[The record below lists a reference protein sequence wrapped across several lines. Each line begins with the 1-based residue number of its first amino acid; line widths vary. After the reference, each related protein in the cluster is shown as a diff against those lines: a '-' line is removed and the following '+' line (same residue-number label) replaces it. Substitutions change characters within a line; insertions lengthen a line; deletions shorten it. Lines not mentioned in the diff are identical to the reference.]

1 MGEIF
6 AAETPATALEFTGE
20 RMTSAARGQIEYE
33 HLHRYCFAR
42 LFCRGK
48 DVVDV
53 AAGEGYGSA
62 LLAQVAR
69 AVIGVEVAAD
79 AIGHAA
85 SAYCR
90 RNLGFV
96 RGDARQLPLRSES
109 ADVVVS
115 FETIEHLYDQE
126 AFLAEIRRVLRPD
139 GMLVIS
145 SPDSEVYS
153 YPGSEV
159 NPFHVRELTA
169 AEFKAALH
177 QVFPYAHFYSQRA
190 LVGSAMTTD
199 QENRGFVTFERRSD
213 DFIDAGNGLPRA
225 PYIVAVASNRRLDP
239 PHPTLYIDL
248 TSTAQLL
255 TSRASD
261 ATAEIAADARLQGF
275 VQEIATLK
283 AALAE
288 RDAEIDSQKIALADL
303 ARQRDAAR
311 LAAAEAVHGEI
322 ARLRDALAGA
332 EAHARDGERELAAS
346 RGEMA
351 ELREQLAS
359 AEREAREQERIAV
372 GLKAVLADRD
382 LAAGLRPKGGI
393 AGWSRQN
400 GVAAAVRAGERA
412 SRKRRWAAAARHY
425 RRALDSAPERAA
437 IWVQLGHVLK
447 EGGEAGAAEAAYRR
461 AVALDPSAAD
471 PHLQLGH
478 LMQQGARWDEAAAAY
493 DRASQ
498 LDPASRDATAG
509 LERLAGRLVAEGDR
523 ARDARNWAVAAR
535 HYRQA
540 VERQPGL
547 MPIWVQLGHALKE
560 QGDFDGAE
568 GAYRRAL
575 ALDPSAADTH
585 LQMGHLLK
593 LQGHRDRAVEAYAT
607 AVRLD
612 PDMTAAAES
621 LQAVLGYSPSETER
635 AMRGPSARRAGHLSG
650 PATPTERYGALYPDA
665 SRKPAGGRDVIW
677 LGVIDWHFRVQR
689 PQHLAATL
697 ADGGARVL
705 YVSLVFEPA
714 DARGRFRIVEMPHP
728 GVFEIRM
735 RLAVDPLATIYRGL
749 SDAAVGELR
758 LALDEAIAMLG
769 VDAPVALVEHPAWH
783 KIACA
788 IPGATVVYDC
798 LDLATGFP
806 NAPPTLADAEASM
819 RADADLVI
827 AASQPLADELSPERS
842 AVVIRNAA
850 DFDFFAQG
858 FTEKPVG
865 ERPVI
870 GYFGAI
876 AEWFN
881 TEWIEACAA
890 ANPEWEFRL
899 IGRTDGCDIKGAAQ
913 LPNVTF
919 YGEKP
924 YRELPRLLR
933 DFDVALIPFK
943 LIELT
948 RCTNPVKLYE
958 YMAAGKAVVAAAMPE
973 VIDATEMVYIAEDA
987 RSFAECIARALAEDS
1002 VALRARRQQWAR
1014 AHTWPHRARQLT
1026 QVIEVSLPLVSV
1038 IVLTYNNWAYSK
1050 ACLFAVRYWSDY
1062 PNLEIIVVDNAST
1075 DETRA
1080 GLRALERQD
1089 ARIKVILNDTN
1100 LGFAAGNNVGLR
1112 AAQGDYAILLNNDT
1126 VVTRGWVRDLI
1137 RPMQRDPAIGL
1148 VGPLTNNIG
1157 NEQKVKPGYRTVEEM
1172 PDWARHFVRGRLRRT
1187 FATDNLAFF
1196 CVAISRRLL
1205 DEVGLLDEA
1214 YGIGFFEDDDY
1225 CRRARRAG
1233 YRLVIADDVFV
1244 HHHLSVSFDALGDK
1258 AAALMQRNQAIFEER
1273 WGPWQAHRY
1282 RDEPGFG

>member
-20 RMTSAARGQIEYE
+20 RMTSSARGQIEYE

-69 AVIGVEVAAD
+69 SVVGVEVAAD

-85 SAYCR
+85 GAYR
-90 RNLGFV
+90 RANLGFV
-96 RGDARQLPLRSES
+96 RGDARKLPLRSQC

-115 FETIEHLYDQE
+115 FETIEHLYEQE
-126 AFLAEIRRVLRPD
+126 LFLAEIRRVLRPD
-139 GMLVIS
+139 GLLVIS

-153 YPGSEV
+153 YAGSEV
-159 NPFHVRELTA
+159 NPFHVRELTSG
-169 AEFKAALH
+169 EFKAALH
-177 QVFPYAHFYSQRA
+177 QVFPYAQFYSQRA
-190 LVGSAMTTD
+190 LVGSAMTID
-199 QENRGFVTFERRSD
+199 QENRGLVTFERRSD

-225 PYIVAVASNRRLDP
+225 PYIVAVASHRRLDM

-248 TSTAQLL
+248 TSTARLL

-261 ATAEIAADARLQGF
+261 ATEEIGADARLQAF

-288 RDAEIDSQKIALADL
+288 RDAEIDSQRLALGEL

-322 ARLRDALAGA
+322 SRLRDSLAVA
-332 EAHARDGERELAAS
+332 ERHVRDGEAELAAG
-346 RGEMA
+346 RRAMA
-351 ELREQLAS
+351 ELREKLAA
-359 AEREAREQERIAV
+359 AERDAREQERIAV
-372 GLKAVLADRD
+372 GLKAVLADPGR
-382 LAAGLRPKGGI
+382 AVGPHRTGGI
-393 AGWSRQN
+393 AAWSRQR
-400 GVAAAVRAGERA
+400 GVAAAITAGDRA
-412 SRKRRWAAAARHY
+412 SRARQWAAAARHY
-425 RRALDSAPERAA
+425 RRALDSAPERTAL
-437 IWVQLGHVLK
+437 WVQLGHALK
-447 EGGEAGAAEAAYRR
+447 EGGDAGAAEAAYRR
-461 AVALDPSAAD
+461 AAALDPSEAD
-471 PHLQLGH
+471 PPLQLGH
-478 LMQQGARWDEAAAAY
+478 LMQQGARWQEAAAAY

-498 LDPASRDATAG
+498 LDPGSKDAAAG
-509 LERLAGRLVAEGDR
+509 LEQLAGRLVAEGDK
-523 ARDARNWAVAAR
+523 ARDVRNWAVAAR

-540 VERQPGL
+540 VEHQPGL

-560 QGDFDGAE
+560 QGDYDGAE

-575 ALDPSAADTH
+575 ALDPAQADTH

-593 LQGHRDRAVEAYAT
+593 LQGHRDRAVDEYAT

-612 PDMTAAAES
+612 PDMAAAAES

-635 AMRGPSARRAGHLSG
+635 AMSGASARRAGHLPG
-650 PATPTERYGALYPDA
+650 PATPTERYGALFADA

-677 LGVIDWHFRVQR
+677 LGVIDWHFRIQR
-689 PQHLAATL
+689 PQHLAANL
-697 ADGGARVL
+697 ADAGARVL
-705 YVSLVFEPA
+705 YVSLAFEPA
-714 DARGRFRIVEMPHP
+714 DAQGRFRITEMPHP

-749 SDAAVGELR
+749 SEAAIGELQ

-769 VDAPVALVEHPAWH
+769 VDSPVVLVEHPAWH
-783 KIACA
+783 KVACG

-806 NAPPTLADAEASM
+806 NVPQTLADAEAAM

-827 AASQPLADELSPERS
+827 AASQPLADDLAPQR
-842 AVVIRNAA
+842 AAIVIRNAA
-850 DFDFFAQG
+850 DVELFAEG
-858 FTEKPVG
+858 FTDKPAG

-876 AEWFN
+876 AEWFD
-881 TEWIEACAA
+881 TGWIEACATA
-890 ANPEWEFRL
+890 HPEWQFRL
-899 IGRTDGCDIKGAAQ
+899 IGRTDGCDTTSAAT
-913 LPNVTF
+913 LANVTF
-919 YGEKP
+919 YGERP
-924 YRELPRLLR
+924 YRELPLLLR
-933 DFDVALIPFK
+933 DFDVAIIPFK

-973 VIDATEMVYIAEDA
+973 VIDATDLVYIANDA
-987 RSFAECIARALAEDS
+987 RSFADCIARALAEDS
-1002 VALRARRQQWAR
+1002 AALRARRREWAR
-1014 AHTWPHRARQLT
+1014 AHTWPSRIGQLT
-1026 QVIEVSLPLVSV
+1026 EAIETSLPLVSV
-1038 IVLTYNNWAYSK
+1038 IVLTYNNWRYSK
-1050 ACLFAVRYWSDY
+1050 ACLFAVRHWSDY

-1075 DETRA
+1075 DDTRA
-1080 GLRALERQD
+1080 GLSILAQQDERI
-1089 ARIKVILNDTN
+1089 RVILNDTN

-1112 AAQGDYAILLNNDT
+1112 AARGEYVILLNNDT

-1157 NEQKVKPGYRTVEEM
+1157 NEQKVKPGYRSVQAM
-1172 PDWARHFVRGRLRRT
+1172 PDWARHFVRGRLRHT
-1187 FATDNLAFF
+1187 FAADNLAFF
-1196 CVAISRRLL
+1196 CVAIRRAVL

-1225 CRRARRAG
+1225 CRRARRANH
-1233 YRLVIADDVFV
+1233 RLVIADDVFV
-1244 HHHLSVSFDALGDK
+1244 HHHLSVSFDALGAT
-1258 AAALMQRNQAIFEER
+1258 AAEQMTRNRAIFEER
-1273 WGPWQAHRY
+1273 WGPWQPHRY